1 MGRMRA
7 MTVWGVFRLLIFL
20 GSSAS
25 LSYAQW
31 TDNGGSLTTTDNVG
45 IGTTNPVLALEVVG
59 DIRLGGASGTLIVR
73 PDSGS
78 DPIIRWVEANV
89 AARGILGFAAGSGD
103 LVYRSDSS
111 SLANGDERLRITNAG
126 KVGIGTASPAAK
138 LQVDG
143 GNIRIRNSGHTY
155 VRWTES
161 NVTDR
166 GILGFTQGSGD
177 LVYRSDSGSFSNG
190 DERFRI
196 TSTGNVGIGTASPT
210 SKLHVAG
217 GAKIT
222 GDLTVDGNI
231 AAKYQD
237 VAEWV
242 RSPAQLAPGT
252 VVVID
257 PLENNRVLPAWQPYD
272 TRVAG
277 VVSLQPGIILG
288 EAGEDK
294 AKVAH
299 SGRVKVKVDAQ
310 YGAVSVGDLLV
321 SSATAGYAMRSM
333 PVEIGGISMHRPG
346 TIVGKA
352 LEPLK
357 NGQGEILV
365 LLTLQ

>member
-7 MTVWGVFRLLIFL
+7 MTVWGLFSLLIFL
-20 GSSAS
+20 GSGAS
-25 LSYAQW
+25 LSYAQSN
-31 TDNGGSLTTTDNVG
+31 TFPSSGDVG
-45 IGTTNPVLALEVVG
+45 IGTASPAFALEVVG

-78 DPIIRWVEANV
+78 DPLIRWVEANV
-89 AARGILGFAAGSGD
+89 ATRGVLGFAAGSGD

-111 SLANGDERLRITNAG
+111 SLADGDERLRITNAG
-126 KVGIGTASPAAK
+126 KVGIGTASPAEK

-166 GILGFTQGSGD
+166 GILGFTQGSAD
-177 LVYRSDSGSFSNG
+177 LIYRSGAANFSGG
-190 DERFRI
+190 AELFRI
-196 TSTGNVGIGTASPT
+196 TGGGNFGIGTASPT
-210 SKLHVAG
+210 SRLHVAG

-242 RSPAQLAPGT
+242 RTPAQLAPGT

-257 PLENNRVLPAWQPYD
+257 PAESNRVLPSFQSYD
-272 TRVAG
+272 TRIAG
-277 VVSLQPGIILG
+277 VISSQPGIILG

-299 SGRVKVKVDAQ
+299 SGRVKVKADAQ
-310 YGAVSVGDLLV
+310 FGAISVGDLLV
-321 SSATAGYAMRSM
+321 SSTTAGHAMRSM
-333 PVEIGGISMHRPG
+333 PVEIGGTPIHRPG

-352 LEPLK
+352 LEPLQE
-357 NGQGEILV
+357 GQGEILV